1 MPYTKGAN
9 NTSGVPYAGA
19 GSTATNQQAN
29 NWETQY
35 DEAIQSFERH
45 LFTPFVLFGGIGT
58 IHGGLPKQMDVTACT
73 YFATQS
79 ADSTLRF
86 RSVNATSFTTVT
98 ASTTYFLDY
107 NSDGTTSW
115 ATTHS
120 ADPNALTIASVTTD
134 GSGNISV
141 ITDTRP
147 TVINLFTQAVG
158 LLQFDSQYVA
168 RFGTGGQK
176 APVNFTVGDALPSSG
191 MVKGDV
197 HFLSPFHLP

>member
-1 MPYTKGAN
+1 MPFVKQGPYATAGAFTAANAN
-9 NTSGVPYAGA
+9 NI
-19 GSTATNQQAN
+19 
-29 NWETQY
+29 ETQY
-35 DEAIQSFERH
+35 DEATQSFERN
-45 LFTPFVLFGGIGT
+45 LFTPFVLSGGIGT

-73 YFATQS
+73 YYPVQV
-79 ADSTLRF
+79 ADGTLRK
-86 RSVNATSFTTVT
+86 RVVNATNFTTVT

-120 ADPNALTIASVTTD
+120 ADVNALTIASVTTD

-147 TVINLFTQAVG
+147 TVINLFVAAVG
-158 LLQFDSQYVA
+158 LLQFDSQFVA

-176 APVNFTVGDALPSSG
+176 APVNATIGSVLPSSG
-191 MVKGDV
+191 MVKGDY
-197 HFLSPFHLP
+197 HILTSFTLP